1 VQFKVP
7 VGGLKISA
15 RGRRYVN
22 EALRDNRLSYG
33 PFLRRFE
40 NNFAR
45 LHDSRWAVSCN
56 SGTSALH
63 IAIAA
68 LQMQG
73 RWKPGDEVLVPAVT
87 FVATSNMAILQ
98 GLKPVFVDVDPRTY
112 NIDPAQIER
121 HVTKRTRLIMPV
133 HLFGQPCD
141 MDGVMAAA
149 KRYRLKV
156 VEDSAETMFAK
167 YRGRSVGS
175 FGDVG
180 CFSTYVAHILITGV
194 GGLATANDEEMAVSL
209 RSLVNHGRDSIYISI
224 DDNDKKRHEEIL
236 ARRFRFTSMGFS
248 YRLTELE
255 GALGLA
261 QLEEHA
267 PLMARR
273 RRNADYL
280 IKSLRPYE
288 EHIQLPWW
296 PAHVDHSF
304 MMFPI
309 VGAAHVDKA
318 KLTFFLEQ
326 RGIET
331 RDMLPLINQP
341 YYRKQY
347 GNLDARYPVA
357 ARINRSGF
365 YVGCHPQLDRAQLDL
380 IVEAFHDYF
389 KNDRRRRAHDPKK
402 SADHGNHRTGRVLP
416 GRAPAGKGLRGARH
430 HSALELVQHRP
441 SDGYLPGP
449 A

>member
-1 VQFKVP
+1 MIQEQVRFKVP
-7 VGGLKISA
+7 VGGLSISA

-22 EALRDNRLSYG
+22 EALKNNRLSYG

-40 NNFAR
+40 ENFAR
-45 LHDSRWAVSCN
+45 AHDSRWSISCN

-63 IAIAA
+63 VAVAA
-68 LQMQG
+68 LQMKG
-73 RWKPGDEVLVPAVT
+73 RWRPGDEVLVPAVT

-121 HVTKRTRLIMPV
+121 HVTRRTRLIMPV
-133 HLFGQPCD
+133 HLFGQPCE

-149 KRYRLKV
+149 KRHRLKV

-194 GGLATANDEEMAVSL
+194 GGLATTSDPELAVSL

-224 DDNDKKRHEEIL
+224 DDNDKKRHEEVL
-236 ARRFRFTSMGFS
+236 ARRFRFISMGFS

-280 IKSLRPYE
+280 LKALKPYE
-288 EHIQLPWW
+288 EHVQLPWW
-296 PAHVDHSF
+296 PAHVQHSF
-304 MMFPI
+304 MMFPL
-309 VGAAHVDKA
+309 VLAPRVDKA
-318 KLTFFLEQ
+318 KFTLFLER

-331 RDMLPLINQP
+331 RDMVPLINQP
-341 YYRKQY
+341 FYRKMY
-347 GNLDARYPVA
+347 GNIDKKYPVA
-357 ARINRSGF
+357 ARINRDGF
-365 YVGCHPQLDRAQLDL
+365 YVGCHPQLDRGQLDL

-389 KNDRRRRAHDPKK
+389 KK
-402 SADHGNHRTGRVLP
+402 GGR
-416 GRAPAGKGLRGARH
+416 GRA
-430 HSALELVQHRP
+430 
-441 SDGYLPGP
+441 
-449 A
+449 

>member
-1 VQFKVP
+1 VQQQTVKFKVP
-7 VGGLKISA
+7 VGGLRISA

-22 EALRDNRLSYG
+22 EALRSNRLSYG

-40 NNFAR
+40 ERFAHQ
-45 LHDSRWAVSCN
+45 HDCAYGISCN

-68 LQMQG
+68 LQEQG
-73 RWKPGDEVLVPAVT
+73 RWRPGDEVLVPAVT

-149 KRYRLKV
+149 ARHNLRV
-156 VEDSAETMFAK
+156 IEDSCETMFAK
-167 YRGRSVGS
+167 YRGRAVGS

-180 CFSTYVAHILITGV
+180 CFSTYVAHILVTGV
-194 GGLATANDEEMAVSL
+194 GGLATTRSDELAVSL

-224 DDNDKKRHEEIL
+224 DDNHSEKHEEIL
-236 ARRFRFTSMGFS
+236 ARRFSFVRMGFS

-267 PLMARR
+267 PLMKRR
-273 RRNADYL
+273 RANAAYL
-280 IKSLRPYE
+280 LERLRPFE
-288 EHIQLPWW
+288 EHMQLPWW
-296 PAHVDHSF
+296 PAYVDHSF
-304 MMFPI
+304 MMFPL
-309 VGAAHVDKA
+309 VLAPHVDKA
-318 KLTFFLEQ
+318 KITLFLEK
-326 RGIET
+326 RGVET

-341 YYRKQY
+341 FYRKLY
-347 GNLDARYPVA
+347 GDLEKRYPVA
-357 ARINRSGF
+357 ARVNRSGF
-365 YVGCHPQLDRAQLDL
+365 YVGCHHELGRAELDHV
-380 IVEAFHDYF
+380 VEAFADYF
-389 KNDRRRRAHDPKK
+389 K
-402 SADHGNHRTGRVLP
+402 
-416 GRAPAGKGLRGARH
+416 PAGKRG
-430 HSALELVQHRP
+430 S
-441 SDGYLPGP
+441 
-449 A
+449 